1 MPSLSFN
8 QWRCALL
15 PNPVYFGLQRL
26 RLDVLQGATQR
37 DALSVA
43 IRATDYVLR
52 QEGGLER
59 VRGFYEAVKTEAP
72 SETELLIPVPADA
85 ATPPPKTTER
95 GTDALAASV
104 PPQVAPPPRFV
115 TIRLRHRHSINGIPY
130 GPGDAQVPEES
141 AAELLAQDRRAVGLG

>member
-15 PNPVYFGLQRL
+15 PKPVYFGLQRL
-26 RLDVLQGATQR
+26 RRDVLEGATQR
-37 DALSVA
+37 DAISVA

-72 SETELLIPVPADA
+72 SETELLIPTPADA
-85 ATPPPKTTER
+85 GTPRPETTER
-95 GTDALAASV
+95 DMPAPAASV
-104 PPQVAPPPRFV
+104 SPQVAPPPRFA
-115 TIRLRHRHSINGIPY
+115 TIRLRHRHSINGISY
-130 GPGDAQVPEES
+130 GPGDAEVPEES
-141 AAELLAQDRRAVGLG
+141 AAE